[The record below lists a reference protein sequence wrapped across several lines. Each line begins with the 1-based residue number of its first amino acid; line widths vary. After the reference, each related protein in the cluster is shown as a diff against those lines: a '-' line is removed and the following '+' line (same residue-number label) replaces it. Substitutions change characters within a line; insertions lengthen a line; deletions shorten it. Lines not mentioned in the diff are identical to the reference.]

1 MSDSIVVKAFERASR
16 AAAIDML
23 ANLADMVREQANA
36 VDIMTDPLGAASRHN
51 VANAIGNLA
60 LNAAQLFNDA
70 YLQRGAR
77 PLDALEAGVPYDR
90 PLVEGDEASGFT
102 LRAREGQ
109 RQ

>member
-1 MSDSIVVKAFERASR
+1 
-16 AAAIDML
+16 
-23 ANLADMVREQANA
+23 
-36 VDIMTDPLGAASRHN
+36 
-51 VANAIGNLA
+51 
-60 LNAAQLFNDA
+60 LFNDA